1 MQGKMFS
8 VESYVPA
15 KFAKYVLAMCLVIFS
30 LSAMSFTIDNDKLG
44 NNKTKKDSTTV
55 DPKAFKSLF
64 TGGEYDPAKP
74 YLFQL
79 NPKAVSFVEDYIS
92 KQGEELE
99 NMRKWGK
106 PYFDM
111 YDRILTENG
120 VPKEMKYLSVIES
133 HLSSKLVS
141 WAGAVGPWQLMPD
154 EARRF
159 HLKTGKYGDERTDF
173 VKSTE
178 VASKLLRELYDQFD
192 DWLLVVAA
200 YNGGA
205 GRVRQAI
212 KKANSKNFWDLQY
225 YLPQETRNHVKK
237 FIATH
242 YLFEGGGG
250 WTTMTADETA
260 AQKQRIAML
269 NGVTNLTTDEIA
281 ETTTIAISGRYN
293 AGIITKSLFIDVA
306 LFNKYNPAFEK
317 TLAEGKTYQLRIPND
332 KVALFQSKKQ
342 QILQESVQLL
352 LAPPSMPGST
362 TAKG

>member
-15 KFAKYVLAMCLVIFS
+15 KFAKYVLAMCLVIFG

-99 NMRKWGK
+99 SMRKWGK

-159 HLKTGKYGDERTDF
+159 HLRTGKNGDERTDF
-173 VKSTE
+173 VKSTQ
-178 VASKLLRELYDQFD
+178 VAAKLLKELHDQFG

-212 KKANSKNFWDLQY
+212 KKADSRNFWDLQY

-250 WTTMTADETA
+250 WTTMTADETVL
-260 AQKQRIAML
+260 QKQRIAL
-269 NGVTNLTTDEIA
+269 FNGESNLSQEDIA
-281 ETTTIAISGRYN
+281 QSGTVLISGRYN
-293 AGIITKSLFIDVA
+293 AGIISKLLSIDIIQFNKFNPGFEKSLS
-306 LFNKYNPAFEK
+306 
-317 TLAEGKTYQLRIPND
+317 EGKTYQLRLPNE
-332 KVALFQSKKQ
+332 KLALFQSKKQ
-342 QILQESVQLL
+342 EILQESVQLL
-352 LAPPSMPGST
+352 LAPPSTPAAT